1 MNHLIEVS
9 VDALVPVH
17 DEGRVDISVVDHD
30 VHQRIESHARPSV
43 L

>member
-1 MNHLIEVS
+1 MHHLIEVA

-17 DEGRVDISVVDHD
+17 DEGRVDISVVDHY